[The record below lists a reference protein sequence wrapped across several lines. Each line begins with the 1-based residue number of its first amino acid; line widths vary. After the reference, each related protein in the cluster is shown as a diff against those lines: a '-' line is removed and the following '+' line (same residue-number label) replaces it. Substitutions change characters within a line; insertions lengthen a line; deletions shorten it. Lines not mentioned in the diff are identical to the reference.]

1 MRSIKPNLVKTWFTK
16 NQAILNID
24 SQVDEKGVLEYLSFL
39 IDEGYLHIPE
49 FTFKAYNCSELAPG
63 RIVHNFYYELSNRTL
78 TGAQINS
85 ILAECPLLF
94 DDGSQP
100 NPCLY
105 RLSGFIIHYPY
116 CRSLIANYVTPK
128 PMPI

>member
-16 NQAILNID
+16 NQAILNIN

-49 FTFKAYNCSELAPG
+49 FTLKAYNCSELAPG

-78 TGAQINS
+78 TGAQIDS

-100 NPCLY
+100 KPAYTAYLGSLY
-105 RLSGFIIHYPY
+105 ITII
-116 CRSLIANYVTPK
+116 AEV
-128 PMPI
+128 

>member
-39 IDEGYLHIPE
+39 IDERYLHIPE

-100 NPCLY
+100 KPAYTAYLGSLY
-105 RLSGFIIHYPY
+105 ITII
-116 CRSLIANYVTPK
+116 AEA
-128 PMPI
+128 

>member
-49 FTFKAYNCSELAPG
+49 FTFRNGNG
-63 RIVHNFYYELSNRTL
+63 RIRNRV
-78 TGAQINS
+78 
-85 ILAECPLLF
+85 
-94 DDGSQP
+94 
-100 NPCLY
+100 
-105 RLSGFIIHYPY
+105 
-116 CRSLIANYVTPK
+116 RSDF
-128 PMPI
+128 